1 MVRQRM
7 SSSGPDL
14 QARDDAGVF
23 QSRTTDP
30 SNASDPD
37 GNTRWVNYSDST
49 TPASL
54 LRPSKPEQ
62 KISVSVVVSPFAGS
76 GTLSGALWSA
86 ANIRRTIGMP
96 DPRDASIGKPPRWAE
111 VRT

>member
-1 MVRQRM
+1 
-7 SSSGPDL
+7 
-14 QARDDAGVF
+14 
-23 QSRTTDP
+23 
-30 SNASDPD
+30 
-37 GNTRWVNYSDST
+37 
-49 TPASL
+49 
-54 LRPSKPEQ
+54 
-62 KISVSVVVSPFAGS
+62 VSVVVSPFAGS